1 LKELQVEM
9 IDRFGLLPEPARNL
23 FAITGLKLAVQPLG
37 IRKIEAGPTGG
48 RILFGDQPTLDP
60 MRLIWLMQSRPK
72 EFRMEGGDKLKFFID
87 LADPAQRVARVGD
100 LIRQL
105 AG

>member
-1 LKELQVEM
+1 
-9 IDRFGLLPEPARNL
+9 
-23 FAITGLKLAVQPLG
+23 
-37 IRKIEAGPTGG
+37 
-48 RILFGDQPTLDP
+48 
-60 MRLIWLMQSRPK
+60 
-72 EFRMEGGDKLKFFID
+72 MEGGDKLKFFID